1 MKIVNSDHS
10 LQLLRKE
17 VSIEDY
23 RKQMDRLE
31 SLLKKEKLEEYQK
44 KQREMVVSAN
54 RVDVYV

>member
-44 KQREMVVSAN
+44 KQREMVVDAN

>member
-1 MKIVNSDHS
+1 MKIVNGNHS